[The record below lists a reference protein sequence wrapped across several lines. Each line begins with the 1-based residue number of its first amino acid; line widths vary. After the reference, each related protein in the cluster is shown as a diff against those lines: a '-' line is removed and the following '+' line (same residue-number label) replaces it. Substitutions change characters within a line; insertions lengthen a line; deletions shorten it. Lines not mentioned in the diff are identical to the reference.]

1 MKRIRNGLFGGVLAG
16 IANSTGISVVLL
28 RVLFIIIFFGIG
40 GITFGISSGA
50 MILIYFLFW
59 MFMD

>member
-1 MKRIRNGLFGGVLAG
+1 MKRIRNGVFGGVLAG

-28 RVLFIIIFFGIG
+28 RVLFIITFFGIG